1 MDDIGSKYTKE
12 QRELFCCY
20 YVMLGDLREAAL
32 RSGSTRES
40 AAADGIAMLKGKGV
54 RRKIEE
60 LRGLMD
66 SGSVISGLYR
76 LAFGSSADGILLTFM
91 EEAPGAEYLRSL
103 DLYGVSEFK
112 QGKNGTEVR
121 FFDRQKALEKLYELK
136 GEIADRKKAAEL
148 IEALTGAEEGEEGD
162 EYATVVAEAAADGE
176 LVEEAGVPE
185 V

>member
-1 MDDIGSKYTKE
+1 MDNIGSRYTKE

-32 RSGSTRES
+32 RSGSSEES
-40 AAADGIAMLKGKGV
+40 AIADGIAMLKGEGV

-60 LRGLMD
+60 LRGLTD
-66 SGSVISGLYR
+66 SGYVLSGLYR
-76 LAFGSSADGILLTFM
+76 LAFGSSADGVMLTFM

-103 DLYGVSEFK
+103 DLYGVSEYK
-112 QGKNGTEVR
+112 HGKNGSEVR
-121 FFDRQKALEKLYELK
+121 FFDRQRALEKLYELK

-148 IEALTGAEEGEEGD
+148 IEALTGAGEGEAGD
-162 EYATVVAEAAADGE
+162 EYATAVAEAAIDGDM
-176 LVEEAGVPE
+176 VEEAGVPE